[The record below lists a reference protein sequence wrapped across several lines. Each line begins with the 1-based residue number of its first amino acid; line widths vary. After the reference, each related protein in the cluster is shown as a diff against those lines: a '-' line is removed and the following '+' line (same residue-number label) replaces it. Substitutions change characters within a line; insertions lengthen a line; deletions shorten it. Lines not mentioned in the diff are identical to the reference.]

1 MARPRANVRKAE
13 FLEKLADIAGVVV
26 DAEALGDDPL
36 EIDPSPAHHAVD
48 FPLRHRLDD
57 PGELGQLIRQEARL
71 RTARPIVEEGF
82 WSRIVEAMNPVAQ
95 GLAIHSADLGGLAA
109 VHSVPN
115 RSQRQKPS
123 ALTRVLRPPGQS
135 PKLLSRIIFPQF
147 HRCWHA
153 RILQPITSQ
162 KIRALGIPNESA
174 G

>member
-1 MARPRANVRKAE
+1 MSAQRAREVFFICFDNPLVLSRVARTRAHVGKAE

-36 EIDPSPAHHAVD
+36 EIDPAPAHDAVD
-48 FPLRHRLDD
+48 FPVRTRLDD
-57 PGELGQLIRQEARL
+57 SGELFQLIGQEARL
-71 RTARPIVEEGF
+71 RTARPIVEEAF
-82 WSRIVEAMNPVAQ
+82 WSRCVETMNPVAQ

-135 PKLLSRIIFPQF
+135 PKLIGRVVFPQF
-147 HRCWHA
+147 HR
-153 RILQPITSQ
+153 
-162 KIRALGIPNESA
+162 
-174 G
+174 

>member
-1 MARPRANVRKAE
+1 
-13 FLEKLADIAGVVV
+13 
-26 DAEALGDDPL
+26 
-36 EIDPSPAHHAVD
+36 
-48 FPLRHRLDD
+48 
-57 PGELGQLIRQEARL
+57 L

-174 G
+174 GKPFGIKALLGRLLRATGARMSGAAVQQNRSGAVEGASL